1 MNCQTEKA
9 ATSMATNANTK
20 PGVVEPISLT
30 ET

>member
-9 ATSMATNANTK
+9 ATTMLTNANTR
-20 PGVVEPISLT
+20 PGVVEPMSLT